1 MTYAAISAFFV
12 AVIGNDDFAKNIKND
27 NMQKMIWLDNLQKR
41 SMIRNKNCK
50 MQIATPILSLG
61 QYFVLF
67 WVLYNSTRP
76 RCHWYS
82 LAWWDRRTVWWVK
95 QYIGPKVWVHHMCCG
110 SPHPCWLALCQ
121 PAVLSCSPRPTHR
134 RIPPNLKKTSL
145 TTFLVNFGKLPLGGK
160 SWIWNWFLTP
170 WRKVFFLHIHQNSQ
184 LLCVWCN
191 KNCSPICNLLSTVS
205 CFSS

>member
-1 MTYAAISAFFV
+1 
-12 AVIGNDDFAKNIKND
+12 
-27 NMQKMIWLDNLQKR
+27 MIWLDNVQKR

-50 MQIATPILSLG
+50 MQLATPILSLG

-134 RIPPNLKKTSL
+134 RIPPNLKRL
-145 TTFLVNFGKLPLGGK
+145 LWQLFLWILESCLWEESPGFEIDSWCLDGK
-160 SWIWNWFLTP
+160 
-170 WRKVFFLHIHQNSQ
+170 FFLHRHQNWQ

-191 KNCSPICNLLSTVS
+191 KNCSPICNFFVNSDNSPQEQTS
-205 CFSS
+205 IFD